1 MKAET
6 CSHIF
11 QHLQQH
17 VLGLINQFSSLDHQ
31 LSQAQVAVQDCAD
44 QPTLKVTLNGL
55 HLHKWGQQACM
66 KTETVKKEPQALKKF
81 QIKEFNFIDPDQIGH
96 RN

>member
-1 MKAET
+1 MKAGT

-31 LSQAQVAVQDCAD
+31 LPQAQVAVQDCAN
-44 QPTLKVTLNGL
+44 QPTLKVTLYGL
-55 HLHKWGQQACM
+55 HLHERGQQACM
-66 KTETVKKEPQALKKF
+66 KTETVNEKSHKLSRSF
-81 QIKEFNFIDPDQIGH
+81 RLMSLTLLILIK
-96 RN
+96 